1 MLFLQPFALIP
12 ERPRIARDE
21 AQFIVERLT

>member
-12 ERPRIARDE
+12 ERPGIARDK
-21 AQFIVERLT
+21 AQFIVKRLT